1 MRCLRPY
8 LLLLTLVLTGC
19 QSMPIITTEP
29 KVDIPRYMGP
39 WYVIA
44 HIPAFLERNAYNA
57 IETYSFEAPNV
68 VKTRFEFNDGAF
80 DGKKKV
86 FNPQAFVDFDS
97 GGGLWGMQFIWPIR
111 AEFRIVYV
119 SSDYQTTIIGR
130 SKRDYVW
137 IMARTPQI
145 SDDSYQDLLNRV
157 LAEGYDASK
166 MRLVPQQAVP
176 QQTVPQQQVSP

>member
-1 MRCLRPY
+1 MRYLRRCL
-8 LLLLTLVLTGC
+8 LLFTLLLTGC
-19 QSMPIITTEP
+19 QSMPIISTEA

-57 IETYSFEAPNV
+57 IESYTFEEPNV
-68 VKTRFEFNDGAF
+68 VRTRFEFNDGAF

-86 FNPQAFVDFDS
+86 FNPKAFVDFDS
-97 GGGLWGMQFIWPIR
+97 GGGLWGMQFLWPIR

-119 SSDYQTTIIGR
+119 SPDYQTTIIGR

-145 SDDSYQDLLNRV
+145 SDDTYQDLLSRV

-166 MRLVPQQAVP
+166 IRLVPQQ
-176 QQTVPQQQVSP
+176 QVPQQQVSP